1 MVGEKKLLNDKEMED
16 FIKNGYVTLQSDLPA
31 SFHSNIYKKVE
42 EMFEKHGNL
51 GNNILP
57 LVPDIQKI
65 FDQPIVHGA
74 MTSILGPNYVMHP
87 HRYCHLNHPGSEGQ
101 GFHKDSYEGDE
112 QVRHPHC
119 RWTMA
124 FYYPQDTT
132 LDMGPTAVLPGT
144 QYYDTHE
151 TAHSQPE
158 LPLCGE
164 AGTLTI
170 VHYDLWHRAMPNH
183 SQKQRY
189 MVKFLFIR
197 LEDPKEPSWNNGQEK
212 WKSAHNEN
220 SDNKHQFMW
229 SKFWNWYRGEPNGSI
244 GNIKS
249 KSENT
254 SKLIQTLQ
262 DGTQDEALRL
272 EAAYILGNTR
282 PSVVPTL
289 IEMLCDDS
297 EDVSRYATFALGAS
311 GNSAIPELVKALN
324 NTNESVRANAA
335 FALGDIG
342 RSAQEAA
349 PKLTQLLKDKS
360 EWVRRHAS
368 EALGIINHPNEETIS
383 ALSLLL
389 QDKHYW
395 VRDNAARALAKLGA
409 SAEPAIPA
417 LIPVLND
424 ENRYVRFHAALA
436 LKQIGTP
443 TATNILFDH
452 LLTSRWCPLTNNNSA
467 Y

>member
-1 MVGEKKLLNDKEMED
+1 MD
-16 FIKNGYVTLQSDLPA
+16 
-31 SFHSNIYKKVE
+31 
-42 EMFEKHGNL
+42 
-51 GNNILP
+51 
-57 LVPDIQKI
+57 
-65 FDQPIVHGA
+65 
-74 MTSILGPNYVMHP
+74 
-87 HRYCHLNHPGSEGQ
+87 R
-101 GFHKDSYEGDE
+101 YEGDE
-112 QVRHPHC
+112 QGRHPHC

-124 FYYPQDTT
+124 FYSPQDTT

-164 AGTLTI
+164 AGTLSI

-183 SQKQRY
+183 CQKQRY
-189 MVKFLFIR
+189 MVKFLFTR
-197 LEDPKEPSWNNGQEK
+197 LEDPQEPSWNNGQEK
-212 WKSAHNEN
+212 WQSAQNEN
-220 SDNKHQFMW
+220 PDNKHQFMW
-229 SKFWNWYRGEPNGSI
+229 AKFWNWYRGEPNGSI

-272 EAAYILGNTR
+272 EAAYILGNIR

-289 IEMLCDDS
+289 IEILCNDS

-395 VRDNAARALAKLGA
+395 VRDNAARALAKMCA

-417 LIPVLND
+417 LTPVLND

-452 LLTSRWCPLTNNNSA
+452 LLTSRWCPLTNSNSA